1 MLNNPRHEKFC
12 LEYAACGNATEA
24 YLKAGYS
31 GQKRKTKNVAAFK
44 LLKKTKIAERIKEL
58 TAEIK
63 REKIADVVECQEILT
78 VIARRDTQAENA
90 DRIKAIQT
98 LMKAQGAFVTQVN
111 FNATPIVITGGD
123 KLED

>member
-1 MLNNPRHEKFC
+1 MLRKPHI
-12 LEYAACGNATEA
+12 AA
-24 YLKAGYS
+24 
-31 GQKRKTKNVAAFK
+31 
-44 LLKKTKIAERIKEL
+44 RIKEL

-63 REKIADVVECQEILT
+63 REKIADVIECQEILT
-78 VIARRDTQAENA
+78 TIARDETAENA

>member
-1 MLNNPRHEKFC
+1 MLKNPRHEKFC

-31 GQKRKTKNVAAFK
+31 VAKRRTNNAAAIN
-44 LLKKTKIAERIKEL
+44 LLRKPHIAARIKEL

-63 REKIADVVECQEILT
+63 REKIADVIECQELLT
-78 VIARRDTQAENA
+78 TIARDETAENA

>member
-24 YLKAGYS
+24 YLKAGYG
-31 GQKRKTKNVAAFK
+31 GQKRKTKNVAAFN
-44 LLKKTKIAERIKEL
+44 LLKKPKIAERIREL

-63 REKIADVVECQEILT
+63 REKIADVVECQELLT
-78 VIARRDTQAENA
+78 VIARDTSAENA
-90 DRIKAIQT
+90 DRIKAIQP

>member
-31 GQKRKTKNVAAFK
+31 GQKRKTKNVAAFN
-44 LLKKTKIAERIKEL
+44 LLKKP
-58 TAEIK
+58 
-63 REKIADVVECQEILT
+63 KIADVVECQEILT
-78 VIARRDTQAENA
+78 VIARDTQAENA

>member
-24 YLKAGYS
+24 YLKAGY
-31 GQKRKTKNVAAFK
+31 GGKKRKTDNAAAVN
-44 LLKKTKIAERIKEL
+44 LLKKPKIADRIKEL

-63 REKIADVVECQEILT
+63 RDKIANVVECQELLT
-78 VIARRDTQAENA
+78 VIARDTQAENA

-111 FNATPIVITGGD
+111 FNATPIVISGGD